1 MSFNK
6 DTNRFEGY
14 IYLIENLINGK
25 QYIGQTTT
33 TIKHRWGQHTTHIK
47 GHHNMPVVFAINKYG
62 KENFTIVEVQKYE
75 ADTKENLLI
84 LLNEAEIYYIAK
96 YNTLSPIGY
105 NVTLG
110 GNNVSSS
117 LAKPVDAYTTDGEF
131 LRSFDSAS
139 EAERFY
145 EVPDGSVTDC
155 CMGNILT
162 TGNKK
167 YTFRYKGEPFDKFDV
182 FHYKR
187 SRYIYKFDLDGNFIQ
202 KYSNATLAGM
212 DIEDSCENVGSR
224 ISAVIDNPNKTAYGF
239 YWSSTGSFDFD
250 IVNYRNRMPVDQYDF
265 NGNMLNTHKSTS
277 DACEF
282 IGKTIESVS
291 QILDVCR
298 GKSSHAYGYIWR
310 FKDDPFDLYSIPVKL
325 AKIKVDKYTI
335 DGVFITTYDSFQ
347 DALRAMG
354 KDVDQGCNLRR
365 GCLGISPIV
374 FGFVWRFYGE
384 PFNKYPV
391 YKNRGGS
398 DKPVDQYTFDG
409 IFVNTYPSAAEGGR
423 VVGLTNGAQVTQV
436 CKGNRYSAGGYLWR
450 YHDVPLDSFTVI
462 PKKASPKKGQ
472 PINVYDLDNNFLYT
486 KESSKVIAKE
496 LNCCADTIRKKC
508 NGGGNHVYNNL
519 KFYYSYDSEQ
529 PDISK
534 VTEPIYSYLKE

>member
-6 DTNRFEGY
+6 VTNKFEGY

-33 TIKHRWGQHTTHIK
+33 TIKHRWGQHTTHTK
-47 GHHNMPVVFAINKYG
+47 GHHNMPVIFAINKYG
-62 KENFTIVEVQKYE
+62 KENFTINEVKKYE
-75 ADTKENLLI
+75 TNTKEDLLN

-131 LRSFDSAS
+131 LGSFDSAS

-145 EVPDGSVTDC
+145 EVPDGSATDC

-162 TGNKK
+162 TGNRK

-187 SRYIYKFDLDGNFIQ
+187 SRYVYKFDLDGNFIQ

-212 DIEDSCENVGSR
+212 DIEDSCENVGSC
-224 ISAVIDNPNKTAYGF
+224 ISSVIDNPNKTAYGF
-239 YWSSTGSFDFD
+239 YWSSTGTFDFNV
-250 IVNYRNRMPVDQYDF
+250 VNYKNRMPVDQYDF
-265 NGNMLNTHKSTS
+265 NGNMLHTYKSAS

-310 FKDDPFDLYSIPVKL
+310 FKDDPFDLYNIPVKL

-335 DGVFITTYDSFQ
+335 DGEFIVTYDSFQ

-354 KDVDQGCNLRR
+354 KDIDQGCNLRK

-374 FGFVWRFYGE
+374 FGFVWRFHGE
-384 PFNKYPV
+384 PFDKYPV

-398 DKPVDQYTFDG
+398 DKPVDQYTLDG

-472 PINVYDLDNNFLYT
+472 PVNVYDLDDNFLYT

-496 LNCCADTIRKKC
+496 LNCCPDTIYQKC
-508 NGGGNHVYNNL
+508 RGVSNHIFNNL
-519 KFYYSYDSEQ
+519 KYYYSYDSDQ
-529 PDISK
+529 PDTSK
-534 VTEPIYSYLKE
+534 ITEPIYSYLKE

>member
-6 DTNRFEGY
+6 VTNKFEGY

-25 QYIGQTTT
+25 QYIGQTIT
-33 TIKHRWGQHTTHIK
+33 TIKHRWGQHTAHTK

-62 KENFTIVEVQKYE
+62 KENFTINEVQKYE
-75 ADTKENLLI
+75 ADTKEDLLNLL
-84 LLNEAEIYYIAK
+84 NKAEIYYIAE

-105 NVTLG
+105 NVTSG

-131 LRSFDSAS
+131 LRSFDSAA
-139 EAERFY
+139 EAGRFY
-145 EVPDGSVTDC
+145 NVSDGSVIDC

-162 TGNKK
+162 TNNRK
-167 YTFRYKGEPFDKFDV
+167 YTFRYKDEPFDKFDV

-202 KYSNATLAGM
+202 KYSNATLAGL
-212 DIEDSCENVGSR
+212 DIEDACENVGSGI
-224 ISAVIDNPNKTAYGF
+224 ISVLDNPNKTAYGF
-239 YWSSTGSFDFD
+239 YWSSTGTFDFD
-250 IVNYRNRMPVDQYDF
+250 LVNYRNRILVDQYDF
-265 NGNMLNTHKSTS
+265 NGNMLNTHKSAS

-282 IGKTIESVS
+282 IGKTTEFVS

-298 GKSSHAYGYIWR
+298 GKASQAHGYIWR
-310 FKDDPFDLYSIPVKL
+310 FKDDPFDLYNIPIQL
-325 AKIKVDKYTI
+325 AKIKVDKYTT
-335 DGVFITTYDSFQ
+335 DGVFIATYDSFQ

-354 KDVDQGCNLRR
+354 KDIDQGCNLKK

-374 FGFVWRFYGE
+374 FGFVWRFHGE
-384 PFNKYPV
+384 PFDKYPV

-398 DKPVDQYTFDG
+398 DKPVDQYTLDG

-472 PINVYDLDNNFLYT
+472 PVNVYDLDDNFLYT

-496 LNCCADTIRKKC
+496 LNCCPDTIYQKC
-508 NGGGNHVYNNL
+508 RGVSNHIFNNL
-519 KFYYSYDSEQ
+519 KYYYSYDSDQ
-529 PDISK
+529 PDTSK
-534 VTEPIYSYLKE
+534 ITEPIYSYLKE